1 MKNKVDE
8 FISNPRKALYKL
20 AWPMLIAML
29 VQTLYNVVDTAFVG
43 RLGADSIAALTF
55 SFPLFFILIGINS
68 GIAVGMSSR
77 ISRFMGEKNKEG
89 AKNTAMHGIL
99 LGIFFFIISVV
110 LGLIFIRPMFNL
122 FGATPAVIELAV
134 DYFSIVLMGSIFM
147 FSAYII
153 NNIFV
158 SQGDTKTPMKIQIFT
173 LLLNIV
179 LDPIFIYVLG
189 LGVKGAAIATV
200 ISFTIGL
207 ILYSYFLHTK
217 SYLHIHPQNFTFST
231 KLIKEILMVGLPA
244 SIMMIVMS
252 VFLMIFNWFMSYF
265 GTDHVAAFGIGF
277 RAESVVIM
285 PVMAGSFAVMTL
297 VGMFFGAKRVD
308 LIKGIVWHAIKIGV
322 LYTIVVG
329 GLFFIFPSFI
339 YKIFTSDPV
348 LIELGIPY
356 LRIVVLAYPFMG
368 ITMVIG
374 RTLQGMGYG
383 MPGLIINLLRT
394 ILVSTPLSYL
404 FVFVLGYG
412 YLSVITSIVIA
423 SIVASV
429 VAIVWFEWE
438 IKKAIV

>member
-1 MKNKVDE
+1 
-8 FISNPRKALYKL
+8 
-20 AWPMLIAML
+20 
-29 VQTLYNVVDTAFVG
+29 
-43 RLGADSIAALTF
+43 
-55 SFPLFFILIGINS
+55 
-68 GIAVGMSSR
+68 
-77 ISRFMGEKNKEG
+77 
-89 AKNTAMHGIL
+89 
-99 LGIFFFIISVV
+99 
-110 LGLIFIRPMFNL
+110 
-122 FGATPAVIELAV
+122 
-134 DYFSIVLMGSIFM
+134 
-147 FSAYII
+147 
-153 NNIFV
+153 
-158 SQGDTKTPMKIQIFT
+158 MKIQIFT